1 MLSAAARHSAS
12 VQRPTRGAAAASA
25 PAVPDKAAYIP
36 IPDSTGTV
44 DNYDELYPASKWT
57 DPHHYLKTS
66 ESVEESISDAL
77 ANGFTYYMDE
87 RDKDWL
93 DKNNEEARGEGTS
106 AQGALSA
113 AGTATRTSQRS
124 AKAKG
129 KEPDVQQPVVM
140 TEDEFE
146 LVMGLFEKVT
156 HEKTAYLH
164 HVSRRDDGDAQSP
177 DRIRSQ
183 GLESGGHFPP
193 FSDYQDTFGSPL
205 PPDTFAAFAVPAWI
219 SPPAQMIRYAKLIY
233 PYWKERRI
241 ERGGHRVIPALN
253 VRMIL
258 LSLLSR
264 IYPPLSF

>member
-12 VQRPTRGAAAASA
+12 VQRPTRGAAASA
-25 PAVPDKAAYIP
+25 PAAPDRAAYIP

-44 DNYDELYPASKWT
+44 DNYEELYPASKWT

-66 ESVEESISDAL
+66 ECVEESISDAL

-106 AQGALSA
+106 AQGALST

-129 KEPDVQQPVVM
+129 KEPDVPQPVVM
-140 TEDEFE
+140 TEDELE

-156 HEKTAYLH
+156 NEKTAYLH
-164 HVSRRDDGDAQSP
+164 HVSRRDECGPQIAHYLDL
-177 DRIRSQ
+177 Q

-193 FSDYQDTFGSPL
+193 FSDYQDTFASPL
-205 PPDTFAAFAVPAWI
+205 PPDTFAAFVVPSWI
-219 SPPAQMIRYAKLIY
+219 PPPPQMLRYAKLVY

-253 VRMIL
+253 VSMIL
-258 LSLLSR
+258 FFFLSQTYLTSVL
-264 IYPPLSF
+264 